1 MSELKEKVKQIIDK
15 DYAKK
20 LVLDDSFKEMERF
33 FDRFPDLLWDDPE
46 DRFNEIIGVLRS
58 KVMDYYKIVEQT
70 NDDSLYANNSE
81 MLAKIINEVLD
92 CYFLHRSEGL
102 LEAAMRLE
110 RVSKEL
116 GIIK

>member
-1 MSELKEKVKQIIDK
+1 MDNNYFSEDCTGEQFPYTKRN
-15 DYAKK
+15 AK
-20 LVLDDSFKEMERF
+20 S
-33 FDRFPDLLWDDPE
+33 
-46 DRFNEIIGVLRS
+46 EIVRL
-58 KVMDYYKIVEQT
+58 VEQP

-81 MLAKIINEVLD
+81 MLAKVINEVLD

-110 RVSKEL
+110 QVSKEL